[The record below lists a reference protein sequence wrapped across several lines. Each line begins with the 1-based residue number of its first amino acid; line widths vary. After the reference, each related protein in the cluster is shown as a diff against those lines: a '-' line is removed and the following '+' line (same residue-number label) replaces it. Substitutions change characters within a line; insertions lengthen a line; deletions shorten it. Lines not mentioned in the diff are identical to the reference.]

1 MNRWFAAF
9 LAITT
14 TTTTAAAVMLAGC
27 KGDSGKTSGSPAT
40 TQASGPAALN
50 VYIWS
55 EYLPKS
61 VVDRFA
67 ERTGIPVT
75 VDVYGNNE
83 EILQKLQSGVA
94 DYDIVVPSD
103 YMVRTLIHEKLV
115 QPIDKSK
122 LPHLSNIDP
131 KFLDQEFDKGNAHS
145 VPYLWGLTGLGYNKT
160 KVEGTVDSWDVLFD
174 ERYKNQICM
183 LDDPRECFAVAL
195 RRMGKSINETDP
207 MVLAQAAEMLK
218 KQMPLVKLYNS
229 DDFAGKL
236 AAGDVWVSHGYTGQL
251 AKLAHQDPR
260 FVVVMPKEG
269 GTVSVDNLCIPASS
283 KRADIAHKFIDFV
296 LEPENA
302 AEIANGTVYASPNVP
317 AKKLINPELLKDP
330 NIYPPDDVLKRCEF
344 MRDVGDATPTYERL
358 WTEVKGG

>member
-9 LAITT
+9 VAIVTT
-14 TTTTAAAVMLAGC
+14 VASLAGC
-27 KGDSGKTSGSPAT
+27 KGDSGTSAQSSAT
-40 TQASGPAALN
+40 TQASGQSLN
-50 VYIWS
+50 IYIWS
-55 EYLPKS
+55 EYLPEA
-61 VVDRFA
+61 VVKRFS
-67 ERTGIPVT
+67 ERTGIPVNIDFYDNN
-75 VDVYGNNE
+75 DV
-83 EILQKLQSGVA
+83 ILEKLQSGVA

-103 YMVRTLIHEKLV
+103 YMVRTLIHQKLL
-115 QPIDKSK
+115 QPLDKSK
-122 LPHLSNIDP
+122 LPHLSNLDP

-160 KVEGTVDSWDVLFD
+160 KIESKIDSWDALFD

-183 LDDPRECFAVAL
+183 LDDMRECFAVAL

-207 MVLAQAAEMLK
+207 AVLAQAADMLK
-218 KQMPLVKLYNS
+218 KQTALVKVYDS
-229 DDFAGKL
+229 GAFAGKL
-236 AAGDVWVSHGYTGQL
+236 VAGDVWITHGYTGQL
-251 AKLAHQDPR
+251 AKEAHKDSR

-269 GTVSVDNLCIPASS
+269 GTVSVDNLCIPATS
-283 KRADIAHKFIDFV
+283 KRAEIAHKFIDFC

-317 AKKLINPELLKDP
+317 ARKLINPDLLNDP

-358 WTEVKGG
+358 WAEVKGG

>member
-1 MNRWFAAF
+1 MRRWFNAL

-14 TTTTAAAVMLAGC
+14 TTIASLAGC
-27 KGDSGKTSGSPAT
+27 NKESGTSATSSAT
-40 TQASGPAALN
+40 TRASGETLN

-55 EYLPKS
+55 EYLPVA
-61 VVDRFA
+61 VVDRFTQ
-67 ERTGIPVT
+67 RTGIPVT
-75 VDVYGNNE
+75 VDLYRTNE
-83 EILQKLQSGVA
+83 EVLEKLQSGVA

-103 YMVRTLIHEKLV
+103 YMVRTLIQEKLI

-122 LPHLSNIDP
+122 LSRLSNLDP
-131 KFLDQEFDKGNAHS
+131 KFMDQEFDKGNAYS
-145 VPYLWGLTGLGYNKT
+145 LPYLWGMTGLGYNKT
-160 KVEGTVDSWDVLFD
+160 KVEGKVDSWDVLFD

-183 LDDPRECFAVAL
+183 LDDTRECFAVAL

-207 MVLAQAAEMLK
+207 AVLTQAAEMLK
-218 KQMPLVKLYNS
+218 KQVPLVKLYNN

-251 AKLAHQDPR
+251 AKLSHEDPR
-260 FVVVMPKEG
+260 FVTVMPKEG
-269 GTVSVDNLCIPASS
+269 GTVSVDNLCIPATS
-283 KRADIAHKFIDFV
+283 KRAEMAHKFIDFI

-317 AKKLINPELLKDP
+317 AKKLIKPELLNDP

-344 MRDVGDATPTYERL
+344 LRDVGDLTQTYERL